1 MKLPGPSIGTPGGML
16 GKPDPLVANVVPA
29 GLLAVV
35 VADVAVPGCR
45 VEVDGADALG
55 ISPLREETEFDPSF
69 RLVAEDILLLY
80 VW

>member
-16 GKPDPLVANVVPA
+16 GRPEPLVASVVPV

-35 VADVAVPGCR
+35 AADVTVPGCLD
-45 VEVDGADALG
+45 EVDVTVALG
-55 ISPLREETEFDPSF
+55 ISPLSEETEFDPSF
-69 RLVAEDILLLY
+69 KLDAFILLLY